1 MGEGMDKIHE
11 KIRAFQRKYYLNVFI
26 RGALLTLTLV
36 VAYFV
41 LAAVLEH
48 NLWLGPTFRLLI
60 FISFFALVAY
70 CVIRFLRDPL
80 RWWIAKKGLEEEQTA
95 RIIGERMPDVRDRL
109 LNLLQL
115 GRSARDSQ
123 LAYAS
128 IRQKST
134 ALEPLSFESVI
145 DLSQNRRF
153 LRYLAVPIAALALI
167 FLLNQRIITDS
178 TTRIIHFNQEF
189 APEAPFSF
197 ILENK
202 ELAGFYNEDFELVV
216 RLEGSQIPDQVYVHS
231 GNQRYKLQDLGN
243 NRFSY
248 TFESMQEPMEIQ
260 MAAAGFFSPVYSIK
274 LLNRPELTGFE
285 VELDYPAYTGR
296 RDDKVSNAGNLEV
309 PEGTAVRWNL
319 LTAHAQEAAISF
331 RSDGLRHDFQLT
343 DDQAFTYSR
352 RFNDTD
358 QYEIY
363 LANDASRNRDKI
375 TYQVNVIKDQ
385 RPTISVNAFSDTV
398 LYKRVVLGGMI
409 GDDYGL
415 TGLELH
421 FKVLDEAKEVLSRKV
436 AIPIV
441 PNQPQ
446 QSFAYNWILDSLRHA
461 PGQQLEYFLR
471 VWDNDG
477 INGRKASQSAVY
489 RLFVPTEDEL
499 VADIN
504 ESGRQ
509 TQSRIDQ
516 GFNKASNLR
525 DQIERVSERLKGKQ
539 DLDWQDRKM
548 LEDVMR
554 QKESLDQLLREI
566 AQQNRLNEEK
576 RDAFTEQDERIREKA
591 EQIQKLMDELLDE
604 ETRKL
609 FEELQRLLKEKTD
622 VSQLQRLLD
631 KLNQNTNNLEKELD
645 RMLQLVKQFQF
656 ETQFDQTIRD
666 LQKQIEAQKK
676 LLEKTESLEKGNKG
690 SDPKDAR
697 ENKESRESKEKQGSR
712 NKSGDNESKDSKESQ
727 EPKDSEGSE
736 ESKDDAS
743 GQENEENTPG
753 DLAKKQEE
761 LKNEIQKLS
770 EKLQQLRELG
780 EEINQA
786 DDVPGEDQPQEI
798 MNEQEQSKQNLQ
810 QNKPSQSKQNQ
821 QKAIEQMQQMQE
833 QMEGAQNAAMMEID
847 MENLEALRHILHGL
861 IKLSFDQEDLMKKFS
876 ELHSNDPRFNSLAEN
891 QLQLQDNARV
901 LEDSLLALAKRD
913 PFMGSFVTRE
923 VSELNQHLDK
933 VTEANKE
940 RKRPQAQSEMQM
952 AMTSINNLALMLD
965 SHFDMMMQMMANAK
979 PGMKKGKSGKEPKQ
993 SLSQLQQQLNER
1005 IQELKNSGKS
1015 GRELSEELAEMAA
1028 EQERIRRAMQELQE
1042 RMKQDGQMPGGD
1054 LPSKMEQSEMDL
1066 VNKQLTDQLI
1076 KRQQEILTRLLD
1088 AEKSL
1093 REQDLD
1099 DERKG
1104 ETAKE
1109 YDQSIP
1115 PAFEE
1120 YLRLKEKEVEL
1131 LKTVHPKLYP
1141 YYRKEVDEYFKRLS
1155 QP

>member
-60 FISFFALVAY
+60 FVSFFLLVAY

-80 RWWIAKKGLEEEQTA
+80 RWWIARKGLEEEQTA

-109 LNLLQL
+109 LNLIQL

-153 LRYLAVPIAALALI
+153 LRYLAVPIGALLLI

-178 TTRIIHFNQEF
+178 TSRIIHFNREF
-189 APEAPFSF
+189 TPQAPFDF
-197 ILENK
+197 IVENK
-202 ELAGFYNEDFELVV
+202 NLAGFYNEDFELVV
-216 RLEGSQIPDQVYVHS
+216 RLEGKQIPDQVYVHTGS
-231 GNQRYKLQDLGN
+231 QRYKLNDLGD
-243 NRFSY
+243 NRFSH
-248 TFESMQEPMEIQ
+248 TFESLQEPMEIQ
-260 MAAAGFFSPVYSIK
+260 LAAAGFFSPVYRVK

-296 RDDKVSNAGNLEV
+296 RDDKISNAGNLEV
-309 PEGTAVRWNL
+309 PEGTTVRWNL
-319 LTAHAQEAAISF
+319 LTAHAQEAAIAF
-331 RSDGLRHDFQLT
+331 RSDGRRHDFQLT
-343 DDQAFTYSR
+343 DNQSFTYSR
-352 RFNDTD
+352 RFVDTD
-358 QYEIY
+358 QYEIS
-363 LANDASRNRDKI
+363 LSNDASTNRDRI
-375 TYQVNVIKDQ
+375 AYQVNVVKDQ

-421 FKVLDEAKEVLSRKV
+421 FKVLDEAREVLSRKV

-446 QSFAYNWILDSLRHA
+446 QSFAYNWVLDSLRLA

-499 VADIN
+499 VANIN

-525 DQIERVSERLKGKQ
+525 EQIERVSERLKGKQ

-622 VSQLQRLLD
+622 ISQLQRLLD

-666 LQKQIEAQKK
+666 LQKQIEEQKK
-676 LLEKTESLEKGNKG
+676 LLEKTESLEKNNKG
-690 SDPKDAR
+690 SDSKDTRDA
-697 ENKESRESKEKQGSR
+697 KDSRDSKEKQGS
-712 NKSGDNESKDSKESQ
+712 KDGSDKDSQDSQ
-727 EPKDSEGSE
+727 ESNEGSGE
-736 ESKDDAS
+736 ESKEA
-743 GQENEENTPG
+743 TPS
-753 DLAKKQEE
+753 DLARKQEE

-770 EKLQQLRELG
+770 EKLEQLRELG

-821 QKAIEQMQQMQE
+821 QKAIQQMQQLQE
-833 QMEGAQNAAMMEID
+833 QMEGAQNASMMEID

-876 ELHSNDPRFNSLAEN
+876 ELHSNDPRFNSLAES
-891 QLQLQDNARV
+891 QLQLQDNAKV

-923 VSELNQHLDK
+923 ISELNEHLDK

-979 PGMKKGKSGKEPKQ
+979 PGMKKGKSGKQPKQ

-1042 RMKQDGQMPGGD
+1042 RMKQDGQVPGGD

-1076 KRQQEILTRLLD
+1076 RRQQEILTRLLD

-1131 LKTVHPKLYP
+1131 LKTVPPKLYP

>member
-36 VAYFV
+36 SAYFV

-48 NLWLGPTFRLLI
+48 SLWLGPTLRLAI
-60 FISFFALVAY
+60 FVSFFALVAY

-95 RIIGERMPDVRDRL
+95 RIIGERMPAVKDRL

-115 GRSARDSQ
+115 GRSRQDSQ

-128 IRQKST
+128 ILQKSN

-145 DLSQNRRF
+145 DLGQNRRF
-153 LRYLAVPIAALALI
+153 LRYLAVPIGAILLLI
-167 FLLNQRIITDS
+167 LLNQRIITDS
-178 TTRIIHFNQEF
+178 TSRIIHFNQEF
-189 APEAPFSF
+189 SPQAPFDF
-197 ILENK
+197 IVENK
-202 ELAGFYNEDFELVV
+202 DLAGFYNEDFELVI
-216 RLEGSQIPDQVYVHS
+216 RLEGKQIPDQVYVHTA
-231 GNQRYKLQDLGN
+231 NQRYKLDDLGD

-248 TFESMQEPMEIQ
+248 TFENMQQPLEVQ
-260 MAAAGFFSPVYSIK
+260 VAAAGFFSPVYRIQ

-285 VELDYPAYTGR
+285 VALDYPAYTRR
-296 RDDKVSNAGNLEV
+296 RDEKVSNAGNLEV
-309 PEGTAVRWNL
+309 PEGTTVRWNL
-319 LTAHAQEAAISF
+319 QTAHALKAGISF
-331 RSDGLRHDFQLT
+331 RSDGQRHDFQDT
-343 DDQAFTYSR
+343 DNQEFTYAK
-352 RFNDTD
+352 RFVETD
-358 QYEIY
+358 QYEIS
-363 LANDASRNRDKI
+363 LSNDASKNRDRI
-375 TYQVNVIKDQ
+375 AYQINVIKDQ
-385 RPTISVNAFSDTV
+385 RPSISVNSYSDTV

-421 FKVLDEAKEVLSRKV
+421 YKVVDGEKEILNRKV
-436 AIPIV
+436 GIPIV
-441 PNQPQ
+441 PDQPQ
-446 QSFAYNWILDSLRHA
+446 QSFAYNWVLDSLRLA

-477 INGRKASQSAVY
+477 VNGRKSSQSAVY
-489 RLFVPTEDEL
+489 RLFVPSEEDL
-499 VADIN
+499 VTDIN

-509 TQSRIDQ
+509 TQTRIDQ

-525 DQIERVSERLKGKQ
+525 EQIEQVSERLRGKQ

-548 LEDVMR
+548 LEDMIQ

-566 AQQNRLNEEK
+566 SKQNRLNEEK
-576 RDAFTEQDERIREKA
+576 KDAFTEQNERIREKA

-604 ETRKL
+604 ETKKL

-631 KLNQNTNNLEKELD
+631 KLSQNTNNLEKELD
-645 RMLQLVKQFQF
+645 RVLELVKQLQF
-656 ETQFDQTIRD
+656 ETRFDQTIRD
-666 LQKQIEAQKK
+666 LQRNIEEQKD
-676 LLEKTESLEKGNKG
+676 LLQKTESLSREEDSPKKDKKG
-690 SDPKDAR
+690 SDSKNATDDRQGKDEQNAKGDDSAGDQNADKAESP
-697 ENKESRESKEKQGSR
+697 EN
-712 NKSGDNESKDSKESQ
+712 
-727 EPKDSEGSE
+727 
-736 ESKDDAS
+736 
-743 GQENEENTPG
+743 
-753 DLAKKQEE
+753 LAKEQED
-761 LKNEIQKLS
+761 LKNQFQKLS
-770 EKLQQLRELG
+770 ERLEELRELG
-780 EEINQA
+780 EEIDQA
-786 DDVPGEDQPQEI
+786 DDVPSEEQPQEI
-798 MNEQEQSKQNLQ
+798 LNEQDQSQQNLQ

-821 QKAIEQMQQMQE
+821 QKAIDQMQQMQQ
-833 QMEGAQNAAMMEID
+833 QMEGAQNSAMMEVD

-861 IKLSFDQEDLMKKFS
+861 IKLSFDQEDLMNEFS

-891 QLQLQDNARV
+891 QLQLQDNAKV

-923 VSELNQHLDK
+923 VSELNEHLDR
-933 VTEANKE
+933 VTDANKE
-940 RKRPQAQSEMQM
+940 RRRPQAQSEMQL

-979 PGMKKGKSGKEPKQ
+979 PGMRKGKSAKSPKQ
-993 SLSQLQQQLNER
+993 SLSQLQQQLNNK

-1042 RMKQDGQMPGGD
+1042 QMKKEDGQVPGGD
-1054 LPSKMEQSEMDL
+1054 LPSKMEQTEMDL

-1076 KRQQEILTRLLD
+1076 KRQQEILTRLLE

-1093 REQDLD
+1093 REQELD

-1109 YDQSIP
+1109 HEQSIP

-1131 LKTVHPKLYP
+1131 LKTVPPKLYP

>member
-36 VAYFV
+36 IAYFV

-48 NLWLGPTFRLLI
+48 NLWLGPAFRLAI
-60 FISFFALVAY
+60 FISFFLLVAY

-80 RWWIAKKGLEEEQTA
+80 RWWIARKGLEDEQTA
-95 RIIGERMPDVRDRL
+95 RMIGERMPDVKDRL
-109 LNLLQL
+109 VNLLQL
-115 GRSARDSQ
+115 GRARQDSQ

-128 IRQKST
+128 IRQKSSS
-134 ALEPLSFESVI
+134 LEPLQFDSVI

-153 LRYLAVPIAALALI
+153 LRYLAVPFGALVIL

-178 TTRIIHFNQEF
+178 TSRIIHFNQEF
-189 APEAPFSF
+189 SPQAPFEF
-197 ILENK
+197 IVERQD
-202 ELAGFYNEDFELVV
+202 LAGFYNEDFELVI
-216 RLEGSQIPDQVYVHS
+216 RMEGSQIPDQAYVHT
-231 GNQRYKLQDLGN
+231 GNQRYKLDDLGN

-248 TFESMQEPMEIQ
+248 TFENMQQPMEVQI
-260 MAAAGFFSPVYSIK
+260 AAAGFFSPVYRIR

-285 VELDYPAYTGR
+285 VALDFPNYTGR

-309 PEGTAVRWNL
+309 PEGTTVRWNL
-319 LTAHAQEAAISF
+319 LTAHASQAGISF
-331 RSDGLRHDFQLT
+331 RSDGQRHDFQAT
-343 DDQAFTYSR
+343 DNQSFTYSK
-352 RFNDTD
+352 RFVETD
-358 QYEIY
+358 QYEIS
-363 LANDASRNRDKI
+363 LSNDASKNRDRI
-375 TYQVNVIKDQ
+375 TYQVNVVKDQ
-385 RPTISVNAFSDTV
+385 RPSISVNTYSDTV

-421 FKVLDEAKEVLSRKV
+421 YKIMDEAKELLSRKV
-436 AIPIV
+436 SIPIV

-446 QSFAYNWILDSLRHA
+446 QSFAYNWVLDSLRLA

-489 RLFVPTEDEL
+489 RLFVPTEERI
-499 VADIN
+499 VAEIN

-516 GFNKASNLR
+516 GFNKASELK
-525 DQIERVSERLKGKQ
+525 DQIQNVSERLKGKQ

-548 LEDVMR
+548 LEDVLK
-554 QKESLDQLLREI
+554 QKESLDQLLREL

-576 RDAFTEQDERIREKA
+576 KDAFTEQNERIREKA

-622 VSQLQRLLD
+622 ISQLQRLLD
-631 KLNQNTNNLEKELD
+631 KLTQNTNNLEKELD
-645 RMLQLVKQFQF
+645 RMLQLMKQMQF

-666 LQKQIEAQKK
+666 LARHIEEQKK
-676 LLEKTESLEKGNKG
+676 LLEKTESLTPDEKANDRKAGDRKG
-690 SDPKDAR
+690 EK
-697 ENKESRESKEKQGSR
+697 ENRRSNESR
-712 NKSGDNESKDSKESQ
+712 DNSTDEA
-727 EPKDSEGSE
+727 G
-736 ESKDDAS
+736 
-743 GQENEENTPG
+743 GEENANQP
-753 DLAKKQEE
+753 DSAESLAKEQEQ
-761 LKNEIQKLS
+761 LKNEFQKLS
-770 EKLQQLRELG
+770 EKLEDLRELG
-780 EEINQA
+780 EDINQG
-786 DDVPGEDQPQEI
+786 DDVPSEDQPQEI
-798 MNEQEQSKQNLQ
+798 LQEQEQSQENLQ

-821 QKAIEQMQQMQE
+821 QKAIEQMQQMQQ
-833 QMEGAQNAAMMEID
+833 QMEGAQSSSMMEID
-847 MENLEALRHILHGL
+847 MENLESLRHILHGL

-891 QLQLQDNARV
+891 QLQLQDNAKV
-901 LEDSLLALAKRD
+901 LQDSLLALAKRD

-923 VSELNQHLDK
+923 ISELNEHLDK
-933 VTEANKE
+933 VTDANKE

-979 PGMKKGKSGKEPKQ
+979 PGMGKNKSGKLPKQ
-993 SLSQLQQQLNER
+993 NLSQLQQQLNER
-1005 IQELKNSGKS
+1005 IEELKNSGKS

-1042 RMKQDGQMPGGD
+1042 QMKQDGQVPGGD
-1054 LPSKMEQSEMDL
+1054 LPAKMEQTEMDL

-1104 ETAKE
+1104 ETAKD
-1109 YDQSIP
+1109 YDETIP

-1131 LKTVHPKLYP
+1131 LKTVPPKLYP

>member
-36 VAYFV
+36 IAYFV

-48 NLWLGPTFRLLI
+48 NLWLGPAFRLAI
-60 FISFFALVAY
+60 FISFFLLVAY

-80 RWWIAKKGLEEEQTA
+80 RWWIARKGLEDEQTA
-95 RIIGERMPDVRDRL
+95 RMIGERMPDVKDRL
-109 LNLLQL
+109 VNLLQL
-115 GRSARDSQ
+115 GRARQDSQ

-128 IRQKST
+128 IRQKSSS
-134 ALEPLSFESVI
+134 LEPLQFDSVI

-153 LRYLAVPIAALALI
+153 LRYLAVPFGALVIL

-178 TTRIIHFNQEF
+178 TSRIIHFNQEF
-189 APEAPFSF
+189 SPQAPFEF
-197 ILENK
+197 IVESQD
-202 ELAGFYNEDFELVV
+202 LAGFYNEDFELVI
-216 RLEGSQIPDQVYVHS
+216 RMEGSQIPDQAYVHT
-231 GNQRYKLQDLGN
+231 GNQRYKLDDLGN

-248 TFESMQEPMEIQ
+248 TFENMQQPMEVQI
-260 MAAAGFFSPVYSIK
+260 AAAGFFSPVYRIR

-285 VELDYPAYTGR
+285 VALDFPNYTGR

-309 PEGTAVRWNL
+309 PEGTTVRWNL
-319 LTAHAQEAAISF
+319 LTAHASQAGISF
-331 RSDGLRHDFQLT
+331 RSDGQRHDFQAT
-343 DDQAFTYSR
+343 DNQSFTYSK
-352 RFNDTD
+352 RFVETD
-358 QYEIY
+358 QYEIS
-363 LANDASRNRDKI
+363 LSNDASKNRDRI
-375 TYQVNVIKDQ
+375 TYQVNVVKDQ
-385 RPTISVNAFSDTV
+385 RPSISVNTYSDTV

-421 FKVLDEAKEVLSRKV
+421 YKIMDEAKELLSRKV
-436 AIPIV
+436 SIPIV

-446 QSFAYNWILDSLRHA
+446 QSFAYNWVLDSLRLA

-489 RLFVPTEDEL
+489 RLFVPTEERI
-499 VADIN
+499 VAEIN

-516 GFNKASNLR
+516 GFNKASELK
-525 DQIERVSERLKGKQ
+525 DQIQNVSERLKGKQ

-548 LEDVMR
+548 LEDVLK
-554 QKESLDQLLREI
+554 QKESLDQLLREL

-576 RDAFTEQDERIREKA
+576 KDAFTEQNERIREKA

-622 VSQLQRLLD
+622 ISQLQRLLD
-631 KLNQNTNNLEKELD
+631 KLTQNTNNLEKELD
-645 RMLQLVKQFQF
+645 RMLQLMKQMQF

-666 LQKQIEAQKK
+666 LARHIEEQKK
-676 LLEKTESLEKGNKG
+676 LLEKTESLTPDEKANDRKAGDRKG
-690 SDPKDAR
+690 EK
-697 ENKESRESKEKQGSR
+697 ENRRSNESRDNSTDEAGGEEKANQPDSAES
-712 NKSGDNESKDSKESQ
+712 
-727 EPKDSEGSE
+727 
-736 ESKDDAS
+736 
-743 GQENEENTPG
+743 
-753 DLAKKQEE
+753 LAKEQEQ
-761 LKNEIQKLS
+761 LKNEFQKLS
-770 EKLQQLRELG
+770 EKLEDLRELG
-780 EEINQA
+780 EDINQG
-786 DDVPGEDQPQEI
+786 DDVPSEDQPQEI
-798 MNEQEQSKQNLQ
+798 LQEQEQSQENLQ

-821 QKAIEQMQQMQE
+821 QKAIEQMQQMQQ
-833 QMEGAQNAAMMEID
+833 QMEGAQSSAMMEID
-847 MENLEALRHILHGL
+847 MENLESLRHILHGL

-891 QLQLQDNARV
+891 QLQLQDNAKV
-901 LEDSLLALAKRD
+901 LQDSLLALAKRD

-923 VSELNQHLDK
+923 ISELNEHLDK
-933 VTEANKE
+933 VTDANKE

-979 PGMKKGKSGKEPKQ
+979 PGMGKNKSGKLPKQ
-993 SLSQLQQQLNER
+993 NLSQLQQQLNER
-1005 IQELKNSGKS
+1005 IEELKNSGKS

-1042 RMKQDGQMPGGD
+1042 QMKQDGQVPGGD
-1054 LPSKMEQSEMDL
+1054 LPAKMEQTEMDL

-1104 ETAKE
+1104 ETAKD
-1109 YDQSIP
+1109 YDETIP

-1131 LKTVHPKLYP
+1131 LKTVPPKLYP